1 MMENYVK
8 ARVGGMM
15 KEDVDLLVADKA
27 WKLRSLFSVIANLNS
42 MSEAFWLDIVK
53 PIVTQVTI
61 FFFNILQ
68 DAEGQAYIEALEAL
82 PHIELCYH
90 LISYLD

>member
-68 DAEGQAYIEALEAL
+68 DAEGAGV
-82 PHIELCYH
+82 H
-90 LISYLD
+90 